1 MPSCA
6 FLIYA
11 EQIVNGSR
19 IEVKLAKPPKR
30 EADES
35 PHRSRHGS
43 TSTEASAATWSTNV
57 NAHTLTPSSI
67 ASALSSTT
75 RSLFGAGGDTP
86 QAGAQ
91 SFTRVME
98 RGIMQTG
105 TSYTVPNYLSLP
117 SLPAA
122 SGQLTLSALMSELSA
137 SPAGPSA
144 IAPLSLLPQ
153 TNGPP
158 VASELALGSLP
169 LMQALQMRG
178 AMQMNSATA
187 LQQQQSTK
195 SMVYERLPPKGLGLS
210 AIAVNGATAMPKN
223 GGMANSNGY
232 SQTKL
237 PKLQAPCALADSK
250 PPPPPTPQA
259 PVAAEI
265 LGHLKNLSKEE
276 AAQLLNALLPFVAA
290 KTIQTQAPV
299 ADHFPLGSRSSL
311 ASPKAMNGGSV
322 GQYLR
327 NDVIESLFPGR

>member
-1 MPSCA
+1 MCLP
-6 FLIYA
+6 IYA

-144 IAPLSLLPQ
+144 IAPLSLVPQ

-158 VASELALGSLP
+158 VAGELALGSLP
-169 LMQALQMRG
+169 LMQALQIRG

-187 LQQQQSTK
+187 LQQQQQQSMK

-210 AIAVNGATAMPKN
+210 AIAVNGATAVPKN

-237 PKLQAPCALADSK
+237 PKLQAPCALTDSNPA
-250 PPPPPTPQA
+250 PPATPQA
-259 PVAAEI
+259 PVAAGI

-290 KTIQTQAPV
+290 RTIQTQAPV
-299 ADHFPLGSRSSL
+299 ADPFPLGSRSSL
-311 ASPKAMNGGSV
+311 ASPKAMNGGPV